1 METRAATVPAAAE
14 TPRLQFALL
23 VSVFIVAA
31 CGLAYELIAGAL
43 ASYLLGDSVTQFST
57 VIGAYLF
64 AMGVGSWLSKY
75 IRRDLVARF
84 VQIEIAVGLLGGF
97 AAAGLFLAFAANLGP
112 FRVLLYGAVF
122 VVGVLVGL
130 EIPLVMRILKHEL
143 EFSELVSRVLS
154 FDYLG
159 ALAVSILFPLVL
171 APHLGL
177 VRTGLLF
184 GLLNVAVA
192 LWAMVLFRE
201 RLARRTGLRLA
212 GLASV
217 GLIVAGLAGAGQVT
231 TIAEGWIYADDIV
244 HAETTPYQRLV
255 VTRWRDDIRLHL
267 NQNLQFSSR
276 DEYRYHEALVHPGL
290 AALPGAKRVLV
301 LGGGD
306 GLAVREILKYPQV
319 ESVTLVDLDPAMTRL
334 FSSAPLLKNLNGD
347 SLNSPRVKVVNA
359 DAARWLEDS
368 AEVFDFIVADF
379 PDPTS
384 YAIGKLYSTGFYR
397 LLEKHLAPRGLLVVQ
412 ATSPFYARRSFWTV
426 VATLEH
432 TGFQVAPYHALVPS
446 FGEWGFILAGR
457 APYVPPAQ
465 YPVPTRFLNPETMA
479 TLLRFPAD
487 MARVEAEPNRL
498 NDQSLV
504 RTFEAEWRKVQ
515 R

>member
-1 METRAATVPAAAE
+1 MEHRIAATPAAAE
-14 TPRLQFALL
+14 APRLQFALL
-23 VSVFIVAA
+23 ASVFIVAA

-97 AAAGLFLAFAANLGP
+97 AAAGLFLAFAANAGP
-112 FRVLLYGAVF
+112 FRVLLYAAVF
-122 VVGVLVGL
+122 AVGVLVGL
-130 EIPLVMRILKHEL
+130 EIPLVMRILKHEI

-159 ALAVSILFPLVL
+159 ALAVSILFPLIL

-192 LWAMVLFRE
+192 LWAMHLFRG
-201 RLARRTGLRLA
+201 RLARRPGLRLA
-212 GLASV
+212 GVASA
-217 GLIVAGLAGAGQVT
+217 GLIVAGLAGAGHVT
-231 TIAEGWIYADDIV
+231 SVAEGWIYADDIV
-244 HAETTPYQRLV
+244 HAETTPYQRVV
-255 VTRWRDDIRLHL
+255 VTRWHDDIRLFL

-334 FSSAPLLKNLNGD
+334 FSTAPLLKGLNED

-368 AEVFDFIVADF
+368 AELFDFVVADF

-384 YAIGKLYSTGFYR
+384 YSIGKLYSTGFYR

-412 ATSPFYARRSFWTV
+412 ATSPFYARHSFWTV
-426 VATLEH
+426 VTTLEH
-432 TGFQVAPYHALVPS
+432 AGFHVAPYHALVPS

-457 APYVPPAQ
+457 APYLPPAQ
-465 YPVPTRFLNPETMA
+465 YPVATRFLNAETMA

-487 MARVEAEPNRL
+487 MARVDAEPNRL

-504 RTFEAEWRKVQ
+504 RTFEAEWRNVQ